1 MVHQLDSV
9 CLDFLCVEFLEV
21 SLRGFSDVLL
31 EDHVLVPPSE
41 EASGVLGLRSGI
53 LPLKILL
60 LHTIL
65 FVSDSSSHRASI
77 SNISELG
84 GLVVLVIL
92 GLCHGIEYDL
102 RNTFTI
108 TRIW

>member
-9 CLDFLCVEFLEV
+9 CRDFLCVEFLEV

-31 EDHVLVPPSE
+31 EDHVLVPSSE

-65 FVSDSSSHRASI
+65 FVSDSSSHGASI

-92 GLCHGIEYDL
+92 GLCHGIVYDL